1 MECYKALSLGPLLFS
16 LYTTPLSKV
25 ILRNSD
31 IKFYLYADDTQLF
44 VHLSY
49 KNAMSAFDKSNYCL
63 QDVQE
68 LTSLS
73 MLKLKREKTELVK
86 FGSHAQLKKA
96 LCFRIF
102 DKLLHPSA
110 VVRNLCVWF
119 DANFSFADNVLNI
132 CKTFF
137 IQMRD
142 LRWVRHYE

>member
-1 MECYKALSLGPLLFS
+1 MLQGSVLGPLLFS

-25 ILRNSD
+25 ILCHLD
-31 IKFYLYADDTQLF
+31 IKFCLYADNTQLF

-49 KNAMSAFDKSNYCL
+49 KNAMSAFDKLNYCL

-68 LTSLS
+68 WKSS
-73 MLKLKREKTELVK
+73 NMLKLKREKTELVK

-102 DKLLHPSA
+102 GKLLHPSA
-110 VVRNLCVWF
+110 VVRNLGVWF

-132 CKTFF
+132 CKICF
-137 IQMRD
+137 IQMWD
-142 LRWVRHYE
+142 LRRVRHYE